1 MQSTSKKIIRLRK
14 EQPLLTGS
22 EIGRKMDISRQYVS
36 RILQEADLNNKQ
48 PNYKR
53 VVVPCKI
60 CGKTTPRGQKLC
72 PIGDCREKYYKVD
85 VACAFCKYPFKI
97 KRGHVVQSYR
107 RGWKHIYCSRSCY
120 AKGKKDGLS

>member
-1 MQSTSKKIIRLRK
+1 MKTDKKIIKLRK

-22 EIGRKMDISRQYVS
+22 EISRTLRVSRQYVS

-53 VVVPCKI
+53 VVVTCKV

-72 PIGDCREKYYKVD
+72 PKGNCKETYYEIN
-85 VACAFCKYPFKI
+85 VACAFCKYIFII
-97 KRGHVVQSYR
+97 KRSHVIQRYK

-120 AKGKKDGLS
+120 SKGKKDGLS